1 MPRGPV
7 AAAMHV
13 LYLEGDPCSPK
24 YVQGTLEACR
34 FQVDPVIERKY
45 EGAWDLH
52 DVYLLSDYRAALL
65 GAAGQ
70 RALAERI
77 ADGAG
82 LIMVGG
88 WTSLGRGGYAGGPLS
103 DILPVTLHDGDDR
116 ENWPSGIYARPAGR
130 HPITDGLPFSP
141 PPVLT
146 GHNRC
151 APRAG
156 AEVVLEGWRVVAVDA
171 EGARFEDA
179 PVPVLVTGRHGR
191 GRVAVLAT
199 DLAPHW
205 SGGWTDW
212 GGGRIDVGEGEE
224 VGRAYRDFL
233 GRLVEW
239 VGAGERTG
247 RAAEGAPARR

>member
-1 MPRGPV
+1 
-7 AAAMHV
+7 MHV

-24 YVQGTLEACR
+24 FVKNTLEACH

-70 RALAERI
+70 RALADRV

-82 LIMVGG
+82 LILLGG
-88 WTSLGRGGYAGGPLS
+88 WTSFGRGGFAGGPLA
-103 DILPVTLHDGDDR
+103 DILPVRLHDGDDR
-116 ENWPSGIYARPAGR
+116 MNCPSGLFPRPTGR
-130 HPITDGLPFSP
+130 HPVTDDLPFAT

-146 GHNRC
+146 GYNRC
-151 APRAG
+151 DVKPQG
-156 AEVVLEGWRVVAVDA
+156 EVVLEGWRVADFDA
-171 EGARFEDA
+171 DGARFDEG
-179 PVPVLVTGRHGR
+179 PVPLLVTGQHGR
-191 GRVAVLAT
+191 GRVVALAT

-224 VGRAYRDFL
+224 VGRGYRDF
-233 GRLVEW
+233 VERVVLW
-239 VGAGERTG
+239 AGG
-247 RAAEGAPARR
+247 QDPDAKQARADAARAG